1 MKVPLTNL
9 RAFEAAARRLSFTL
23 AADELN
29 LTQSAI
35 SQQVKQLEGYLGF
48 KLFNRLTR
56 RLELTDSG
64 RRLFETLH
72 RCLDDIDRVVD
83 ELRNEGSGGSIV
95 ISLGSSF
102 AANWLIP
109 KLGKLG
115 GDCPEIDLSIK
126 LSDELIDVYEA
137 PAIDVAVRFAHPCGQ
152 KVVVRK
158 LAPERVFVV
167 CSPSLLK
174 NLRRLKVP
182 QDLAAYPLLHNESSD
197 REKTGAGNWTNWLSI
212 IGFAGA
218 LDVTAGPRFPRSD
231 LLMQAALH
239 GQGMA
244 LVWETTARH
253 ELNAGRLVKV
263 FGGHY
268 ETSNCYQISCT
279 PAAYAK
285 PKVRRLV
292 DWMIAQDAAAVQ
304 A

>member
-1 MKVPLTNL
+1 MKIPLTNL
-9 RAFEAAARRLSFTL
+9 RAYEAAARRLSFTL
-23 AADELN
+23 AAQELN

-35 SQQVKQLEGYLGF
+35 SQQVKQLEGFLDF

-56 RLELTDSG
+56 RLELTDNG

-72 RCLDDIDRVVD
+72 RSLQDIDRVVD
-83 ELRNEGSGGSIV
+83 ELRSEGSGGSIV

-115 GDCPEIDLSIK
+115 SECPEIDLSIK
-126 LSDELIDVYEA
+126 LSDELIDLYEE
-137 PAIDVAVRFAHPCGQ
+137 PLIDVAVRFAHPCGR

-158 LAPERVFVV
+158 LAPEQVFVV

-174 NLRRLKVP
+174 EGQTLVEPRE
-182 QDLAAYPLLHNESSD
+182 LAAFPLLHNESSD
-197 REKTGAGNWTNWLSI
+197 REKTGAGNWENWLSI
-212 IGFAGA
+212 IGLERA
-218 LDVTAGPRFPRSD
+218 LDVTAGPSFPRSD

-244 LVWETTARH
+244 LVWETTAAQ
-253 ELNAGRLVKV
+253 ELDRGRLVKV
-263 FGGHY
+263 FGGRY
-268 ETSNCYQISCT
+268 ETSNCYYISCT
-279 PAAYAK
+279 QEAYAK
-285 PKVRRLV
+285 PKVRRFV
-292 DWMIAQDAAAVQ
+292 DWMIAQDVAVTR